1 MPISIEV
8 EERTNQPGTWTV
20 EAIGEDGEI
29 YQAISWG
36 RKRRSGHM
44 NTPALG
50 MILKGNLSLDNLHA
64 SLRACMSIARMPC
77 ASLKPSVFSP
87 R

>member
-29 YQAISWG
+29 YQAIF
-36 RKRRSGHM
+36 
-44 NTPALG
+44 LG
-50 MILKGNLSLDNLHA
+50 PEAKERAYEYARFRYDFKG
-64 SLRACMSIARMPC
+64 
-77 ASLKPSVFSP
+77 
-87 R
+87 